1 MLMNMDEVKILIDFF
16 RDYVADEKKGVR
28 VLLTRTDDFNDANS
42 SEEDK
47 NQKVVSSVEE
57 SAEQAN
63 LKSSMQDE
71 PIHIRDVNYMLFL
84 KVPTVGDEKKSKKE
98 KA

>member
-1 MLMNMDEVKILIDFF
+1 MMLMNMDEVKILIDFF

-57 SAEQAN
+57 SAE
-63 LKSSMQDE
+63 
-71 PIHIRDVNYMLFL
+71 
-84 KVPTVGDEKKSKKE
+84 
-98 KA
+98 